1 MARQKQKSSDSERH
15 SRLVRMRSAVAQ
27 TGRKLTAKLSRGKLE
42 ETAAIEPQ
50 AVRGRAPAAQ
60 AQARPKRPQTDVPF
74 ELLTNAYT
82 PRQTSLKASFRSTG
96 EDHYRDQEL
105 ADGYVDERWSA
116 EDRFTNK
123 SGDPRIGTHGRSY
136 EPGERRTGRN

>member
-1 MARQKQKSSDSERH
+1 MAREKQKSSDQKGRG
-15 SRLVRMRSAVAQ
+15 RLARTRSAVAE
-27 TGRKLTAKLSRGKLE
+27 TARKLTAKLRRGKQE
-42 ETAAIEPQ
+42 QEAIEPQ
-50 AVRGRAPAAQ
+50 AIRGRAPAAQ

-74 ELLTNAYT
+74 DLLSNAYT

-96 EDHYRDQEL
+96 EDHQRDQEL
-105 ADGYVDERWSA
+105 ADGYADERWSA

-136 EPGERRTGRN
+136 EPGEGRTGRNR